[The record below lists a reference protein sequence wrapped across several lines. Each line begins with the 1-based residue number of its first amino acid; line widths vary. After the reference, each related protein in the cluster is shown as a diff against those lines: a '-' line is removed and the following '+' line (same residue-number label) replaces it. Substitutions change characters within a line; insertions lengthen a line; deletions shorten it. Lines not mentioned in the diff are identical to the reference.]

1 MFFKIIIFI
10 INIQF
15 LIFNYKWEIKKKL
28 KQQLMKYK
36 NNIYNLKYIKSL
48 KKVVYTVL
56 LGKYDNVRS
65 IIKENGYDYFLFTDQ
80 IFENHAYLN
89 WTILNINDYIRYLN
103 LKTIKAQRFF
113 KTHPHLFFQNYDLS
127 IYIDST
133 IEIKGKLDE
142 FLLRILSPNLNI
154 YVLEHPDRNTINNEF
169 SAVLQYNKDTNKS
182 VNSVKNKY
190 NKEKFPDNN
199 GLGEC
204 CLIIRKHNEISCKNF
219 MDNWFEEIRLNSH
232 RDQLSFNYILWK
244 MGKFVVKY
252 ISKKYIEKYLIQNP
266 NHLID
271 IIFKDNITS

>member
-1 MFFKIIIFI
+1 MASCLSVKTPACSSLQSPFYLQSTI
-10 INIQF
+10 
-15 LIFNYKWEIKKKL
+15 EI
-28 KQQLMKYK
+28 
-36 NNIYNLKYIKSL
+36 
-48 KKVVYTVL
+48 
-56 LGKYDNVRS
+56 R
-65 IIKENGYDYFLFTDQ
+65 
-80 IFENHAYLN
+80 
-89 WTILNINDYIRYLN
+89 
-103 LKTIKAQRFF
+103 TIKQQRFF

-169 SAVLQYNKDTNKS
+169 SAVLQYYKDTNKS
-182 VNSVKNKY
+182 INSVKNKY

-199 GLGEC
+199 GLAEC

-244 MGKFVVKY
+244 MGNFVVKY
-252 ISKKYIEKYLIQNP
+252 ISKKYIENYFIQNP
-266 NHLID
+266 NHLIN
-271 IIFKDNITS
+271 IIFKDNITL